1 MTWIA
6 TASVASAAVALYVG
20 VLALR
25 FAIAPGWE
33 AQRAFALVAFTA
45 AGAIA
50 ANAVN
55 TLRTADATVVALT
68 RVQLA
73 FLLLHAAAWIRF
85 ASAELARPL
94 RFRRWVTGGYVA
106 AAAASLVPGVTFTGE
121 VSRRRLSWPDLEYA
135 DVRPTAVGVAF
146 IAGILAMGALVIARY
161 VRAWRQGDRSAG
173 LVAGSLLA
181 LSLIG
186 LNDAL
191 VTSGVL
197 HGVYLIDVGFLIP
210 IAAVAHDL
218 TTRFAVEA
226 RERRRLQDHLEA
238 QVAART
244 RALEEATRELATS
257 ERTSAIA
264 RLASGVA
271 HAINSPAAALGTNL
285 RFLLGS
291 LRRGEPAS
299 EDAMDTLEDAS
310 ELTER
315 IGEFVRRLSDA
326 SRLAGTEPHLEA
338 ISPVESTA
346 RHAVAFGWTSEVSPA
361 AVTLDLPEDVHV
373 SMDAPVLVQ
382 ILRMLLRV
390 TSGDGR
396 LPVRMEA
403 RCSGSDVTLDLVA
416 TDPEEGGAPGRARE
430 RELDVAAGLAG
441 IYGGVVSEAPGPEG
455 RRVVSLRCRRSAAIA

>member
-1 MTWIA
+1 M
-6 TASVASAAVALYVG
+6 ASAPARVMVPAT
-20 VLALR
+20 VLA
-25 FAIAPGWE
+25 
-33 AQRAFALVAFTA
+33 
-45 AGAIA
+45 
-50 ANAVN
+50 
-55 TLRTADATVVALT
+55 
-68 RVQLA
+68 
-73 FLLLHAAAWIRF
+73 
-85 ASAELARPL
+85 ASMAR
-94 RFRRWVTGGYVA
+94 
-106 AAAASLVPGVTFTGE
+106 
-121 VSRRRLSWPDLEYA
+121 
-135 DVRPTAVGVAF
+135 
-146 IAGILAMGALVIARY
+146 M
-161 VRAWRQGDRSAG
+161 
-173 LVAGSLLA
+173 
-181 LSLIG
+181 
-186 LNDAL
+186 
-191 VTSGVL
+191 
-197 HGVYLIDVGFLIP
+197 
-210 IAAVAHDL
+210 
-218 TTRFAVEA
+218 
-226 RERRRLQDHLEA
+226 
-238 QVAART
+238 
-244 RALEEATRELATS
+244 
-257 ERTSAIA
+257 SAIA

-299 EDAMDTLEDAS
+299 EDAMDTLEDAR

-338 ISPVESTA
+338 ISPVASTA
-346 RHAVAFGWTSEVSPA
+346 RHAVAFGWASEVSPA

-416 TDPEEGGAPGRARE
+416 TDPGEAGAPARE
-430 RELDVAAGLAG
+430 RELDVVAGLAG

>member
-1 MTWIA
+1 
-6 TASVASAAVALYVG
+6 
-20 VLALR
+20 
-25 FAIAPGWE
+25 
-33 AQRAFALVAFTA
+33 
-45 AGAIA
+45 
-50 ANAVN
+50 
-55 TLRTADATVVALT
+55 
-68 RVQLA
+68 
-73 FLLLHAAAWIRF
+73 
-85 ASAELARPL
+85 
-94 RFRRWVTGGYVA
+94 
-106 AAAASLVPGVTFTGE
+106 
-121 VSRRRLSWPDLEYA
+121 
-135 DVRPTAVGVAF
+135 VGVAF

-226 RERRRLQDHLEA
+226 RERRRLQAHLEA

-299 EDAMDTLEDAS
+299 EDAMDTLEDAR

-338 ISPVESTA
+338 ISPVASTA
-346 RHAVAFGWTSEVSPA
+346 RHAVAFGWASEVSPA

-416 TDPEEGGAPGRARE
+416 ADPGEAGAPARAGE

-441 IYGGVVSEAPGPEG
+441 IYGGVVSQAPGPEG
-455 RRVVSLRCRRSAAIA
+455 RRVVSLRCRRSAATA